1 LDAERRIAELEAELA
16 AREARIAELEARVV
30 EQDARI
36 AEFTKQVAELL
47 ERLGLSSR
55 NSSKPPSSDAPS
67 ARAERRAKG
76 KSQRKRGGQPGHRG
90 SRRTLL
96 PPEQV
101 DEFVHLYPSDCE
113 NCWAALPQT
122 PDAHAQ
128 RYQSAELP
136 VFKPRITEHCV
147 HSVVCPDCEHRTW
160 GPYEKV
166 PISPFGPRLSSV
178 VALLTG
184 VYHLSRRA
192 TVDVMRDVLGVQISL
207 GAVSAVEGRVS
218 EAVKPAFDEAWE
230 QARGACVKHTDGT
243 SWFKA
248 GLMCSLWTAATT
260 MVTAFK
266 IVANG
271 KKETLVALFGE
282 LRGILVSDRATALK
296 FWAMEH
302 RQICWAHLLRKF
314 VSFSERAATAGE
326 LGRELLDYCG
336 ILFAYWNDFQAGTLS
351 RAGLHAAM
359 APLRTQVENTLQRA
373 AAANIDTVSGSC
385 IDILEHKAA
394 LWTFVEHE
402 GVEPTNNHAERE
414 LRAFVLWRK
423 RSFGTQSDRGN
434 LFAERLMTV
443 AHTARKQNKNVLTF
457 LTQCCTAARDST
469 APPSLLSP

>member
-1 LDAERRIAELEAELA
+1 VLDAERRIAELEAELA
-16 AREARIAELEARVV
+16 ARDVRIAELEARVV
-30 EQDARI
+30 EQDGRI
-36 AEFTKQVAELL
+36 AELSRQVTELL
-47 ERLGLSSR
+47 ERLGQSSR
-55 NSSKPPSSDAPS
+55 NSSKPPSSDPPS
-67 ARAERRAKG
+67 ARVERRAKG

-90 SRRTLL
+90 SSRTLL

-101 DEFVHLYPSDCE
+101 DEFIELYPSQCE

-122 PDAHAQ
+122 PDENAQ
-128 RYQSAELP
+128 RYQAAELP
-136 VFKPRITEHCV
+136 VFKPRISEHRV
-147 HSVVCPDCEHRTW
+147 HCVVCPDCKHRTW
-160 GPYEKV
+160 GPYEQV

-207 GAVSAVEGRVS
+207 GAVSAVEARVS
-218 EAVKPAFDEAWE
+218 EAVNPAFDEAWA
-230 QARGACVKHTDGT
+230 QARGARVKHTDGT

-314 VSFSERAATAGE
+314 VSFSEHTGTAGE

-336 ILFAYWNDFQAGTLS
+336 ILFEYWNDFKAGKCS
-351 RAGLHAAM
+351 RAGLRASM
-359 APLRTQVENTLQRA
+359 APLRTQLENALQRA
-373 AAANIDTVSGSC
+373 ATANIDKVSGSC
-385 IDILEHKAA
+385 TDILEHRAA

-402 GVEPTNNHAERE
+402 GVEPTNNHAY
-414 LRAFVLWRK
+414 AV
-423 RSFGTQSDRGN
+423 RGISVIMPRPGLCRVGSGSAAN
-434 LFAERLMTV
+434 VVGSLMLGGLEV
-443 AHTARKQNKNVLTF
+443 GIVRG
-457 LTQCCTAARDST
+457 S
-469 APPSLLSP
+469 